1 MGKFPRKVAASGI
14 SSNCLEAAGIKG
26 FCKPLKT
33 EYFPP
38 LSRRS
43 SQQLAVSQNI
53 FTAKD
58 AEPLHQA
65 KTWARREPPGA
76 KGMGLYRRSA
86 RMSVDWDEEEGASES
101 LDADTR
107 CWQV

>member
-1 MGKFPRKVAASGI
+1 
-14 SSNCLEAAGIKG
+14 
-26 FCKPLKT
+26 
-33 EYFPP
+33 
-38 LSRRS
+38 
-43 SQQLAVSQNI
+43 LAVSQNI

-101 LDADTR
+101 LDADTPLASLKTHQHR
-107 CWQV
+107 AKLPAQVGQSYRFCWAGLFM